1 MRARASLVAE
11 ADGSGG
17 TRLVRLRG
25 EPPLL
30 LRHSYGGSGSAA
42 VVHLVGGAAGPLG
55 GDHLRLDIEIGP
67 DAAVCLHTAAAS
79 VVLPARSG
87 ARSQLAVAA
96 TVAAGGLLHWLPEQT
111 VAAAGCRHTT
121 LATVEL
127 GNGAELLWRDE
138 LICGRANEPSGDAT
152 ITTSVTYAGQPLLRQ
167 TLRVGP
173 DAPGWSG
180 PAVLGGAT
188 ATGSLLHV
196 HPGTPP
202 PPTAILAPTAV
213 RMPLSGPAS
222 LTTAT
227 APDAHTLRGH
237 LAAPALPSADR

>member
-1 MRARASLVAE
+1 MRAHASLVAE
-11 ADGSGG
+11 ADGRGG

-30 LRHSYGGSGSAA
+30 LRRTYGGSGSAA

-55 GDHLRLDIEIGP
+55 GDHLCLDLEVGP
-67 DAAVCLHTAAAS
+67 GAAVCLRSVAAS
-79 VVLPARSG
+79 VALPARSG
-87 ARSQLAVAA
+87 ARSQLTVAA
-96 TVAAGGLLHWLPEQT
+96 TVATGGLLHWLPEQT
-111 VAAAGCRHTT
+111 VAAAGCRH
-121 LATVEL
+121 ATFAAVEL
-127 GNGAELLWRDE
+127 EDGASLLWRDE
-138 LICGRANEPSGDAT
+138 LICGRAHEPAGDAA
-152 ITTSVTYAGQPLLRQ
+152 ITTSVAYAGRPLLRQ

-180 PAVLGGAT
+180 PAVLGSAT

-213 RMPLSGPAS
+213 RMPLAGPAS

-227 APDAHTLRGH
+227 ALDAHTLRHH
-237 LAAPALPSADR
+237 LIGPACPT